1 MDKPV
6 RSRQLHRG
14 RVVDLRAET
23 VRLPNGMEMEF
34 EVVRHPGAAA
44 ALPLDADQRVC
55 LIRQYRPPVGWI
67 WELPAGKID
76 PGEEPLAAA
85 RRELEEETGVRA
97 RRWDA
102 LGAILTAP
110 AFSDEVIHLYLA
122 RELEAGTVRREPGE
136 VLEVHWLPWNR
147 VLDMARGGEIP
158 DAKTLAA
165 IFRAS
170 WHPDTDPGWG
180 GRERW

>member
-1 MDKPV
+1 MDNAVK
-6 RSRQLHRG
+6 SRQLHRG

-23 VRLPNGMEMEF
+23 VRLPNGLEMEF
-34 EVVRHPGAAA
+34 EIVRHPGASA
-44 ALPLDADQRVC
+44 ALPLDADGRVC
-55 LIRQYRPPVGWI
+55 LVRQYRPPVGWI
-67 WELPAGKID
+67 WEIPAGKID

-97 RRWDA
+97 ARWDG

-122 RELEAGTVRREPGE
+122 RDLGTGSVRREPGE
-136 VLEVHWLPWNR
+136 VLEVHWQPWGR
-147 VLDMARGGEIP
+147 VLEMARGGEIR

-165 IFRAS
+165 ILRAQ
-170 WHPDTDPGWG
+170 WRLDGEWG
-180 GRERW
+180 ATQR